1 MFYVLPVIVKKA
13 VIKKIA
19 LDNLF
24 GCLPFSTSKFDGLKT
39 YRGPAGAWDVG
50 ADFEN

>member
-1 MFYVLPVIVKKA
+1 MFYVLPVMVKNA

-39 YRGPAGAWDVG
+39 YRGPVRGMLVR
-50 ADFEN
+50 FLRI